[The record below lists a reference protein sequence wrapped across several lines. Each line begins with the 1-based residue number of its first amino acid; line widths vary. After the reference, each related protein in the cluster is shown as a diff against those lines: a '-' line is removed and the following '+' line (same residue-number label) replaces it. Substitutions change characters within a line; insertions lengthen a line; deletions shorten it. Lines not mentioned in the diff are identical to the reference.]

1 MLRKIGGRVAGRP
14 KLNKSTV
21 PPSRK
26 RWITNVCA
34 ISAAALLLLSLFLLH
49 ARLSTEGANLKPGHR
64 FRDPAVG
71 DAEGEALLQD
81 QKKPDDIPGDD
92 SQDRIDESDEP
103 DEKEAF
109 DRADPSD
116 LRSASGDRKEGSGYF
131 WDHAVGVFRRAFT
144 KGGAMDDEW
153 SGRLFGISAADDR
166 IKLAFGSDD
175 QPLDKDIRAQV
186 SGIRRIE
193 DALLLN
199 KKKKSGSTP
208 MDWTA
213 WSDKLQR
220 QSSRGYFPLRDPLFR
235 STMEALNP
243 LNHPLLQDPD
253 SAGVTGLTRSDR
265 IVKKSLLNQIN
276 ENPRRVERRK
286 TLEEGRYANGRRWG
300 YFPGMKPNLGFSEFM
315 DQFFRRGKCSM
326 RFFMIWNTPSW
337 SYTVRHQRGLE
348 SILYYHPDACVVML
362 TETMELDFFQ
372 NFVKD
377 GYKVATAMP
386 NLDELL
392 MDTPTHMF
400 ASIWHKWRKV
410 PLYHIHYS
418 ELVRLAVLY
427 KYGGIY
433 VDSDVVVLKPLK
445 SLDSSVGLEHLQNEL
460 PSLNGAVMAFR
471 HHSHFIL
478 ECLKEFFS
486 TYDDKLLRW
495 NGAELVSRTA
505 ARIVN
510 RSDYGDQQLHIKI
523 EPTSKFFPIS
533 SDDITRYFEAPDD
546 EDEIINLEVL
556 FQKIINESYAFHF
569 WHGLTSTLVPHTGS
583 LVEKVLNHHCLRCH
597 DVL

>member
-1 MLRKIGGRVAGRP
+1 MLRKIDGRVAGRP
-14 KLNKSTV
+14 KLNKSTA
-21 PPSRK
+21 PPSRR

-49 ARLSTEGANLKPGHR
+49 ARLSTEGASLKSGHG
-64 FRDPAVG
+64 FRG
-71 DAEGEALLQD
+71 STLEDAEGEVLLQD
-81 QKKPDDIPGDD
+81 QKKPNDIPADD
-92 SQDRIDESDEP
+92 SDRIDEFDEP
-103 DEKEAF
+103 DEKEPF

-116 LRSASGDRKEGSGYF
+116 LRLSSGDRKEASGYF
-131 WDHAVGVFRRAFT
+131 WDHAAGVIRRAFA

-153 SGRLFGISAADDR
+153 EGSGFGISAADDR

-175 QPLDKDIRAQV
+175 QPVVKDVRV
-186 SGIRRIE
+186 KVTGIRRIE

-199 KKKKSGSTP
+199 EKKKSGSTP
-208 MDWTA
+208 MEWTA
-213 WSDKLQR
+213 WSEKLQR
-220 QSSRGYFPLRDPLFR
+220 QSARGYFQLRNALFR

-253 SAGVTGLTRSDR
+253 TPGVTALTRNDR
-265 IVKKSLLNQIN
+265 IVKKSLLNKVN
-276 ENPRRVERRK
+276 ENPRRMKRRK
-286 TLEEGRYANGRRWG
+286 ILEDGRYANGRRWG
-300 YFPGMKPNLGFSEFM
+300 YFRGMQPNLGFSEFM
-315 DQFFRRGKCSM
+315 DQFFRRGNCSM

-372 NFVKD
+372 DFVKD
-377 GYKVATAMP
+377 GYKVATVMP

-392 MDTPTHMF
+392 KDTPTYMF
-400 ASIWHKWRKV
+400 VSIWHKWRKI

-418 ELVRLAVLY
+418 ELVRLAILY
-427 KYGGIY
+427 
-433 VDSDVVVLKPLK
+433 
-445 SLDSSVGLEHLQNEL
+445 N
-460 PSLNGAVMAFR
+460 
-471 HHSHFIL
+471 HFVL

-495 NGAELVSRTA
+495 NGAELLSRTA
-505 ARIVN
+505 AKFVN
-510 RSDYGDQQLHIKI
+510 RLDYGQKLHIKI
-523 EPTSKFFPIS
+523 EPTPKFFPIS
-533 SDDITRYFEAPDD
+533 LEDITSYFEAPQD
-546 EDEIINLEVL
+546 EDETISQEVF
-556 FQKIINESYAFHF
+556 FQKIINESYVFHF
-569 WHGLTSTLVPHTGS
+569 WNGLTSAVVPQTGS